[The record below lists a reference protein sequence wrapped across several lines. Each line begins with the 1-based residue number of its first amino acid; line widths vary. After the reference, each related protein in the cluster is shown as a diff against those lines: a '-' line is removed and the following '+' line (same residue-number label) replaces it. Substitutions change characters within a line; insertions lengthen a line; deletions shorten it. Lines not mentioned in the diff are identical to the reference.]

1 MTSLPTVFLSV
12 STLTSDMFQVRLNY
26 VMQRAICGSIFHLF
40 LPLMQMVCATMP
52 CRNSEMVQTRSNL
65 MHGCRTVMNRQYSQ
79 DTAYKCMLTHL
90 QNFCLKHFKPLRSL
104 LNHQIKFASAL
115 GDHSLISSV
124 DTKEELYFVS
134 LKQQSENE
142 KKGHERC
149 KNCRK

>member
-1 MTSLPTVFLSV
+1 MKLKLLWHWSNFSKIFGIKGSHQNFYGREFTPTGTGRWRGRVDQMGSSPSWRLPSVFHFV
-12 STLTSDMFQVRLNY
+12 SILTSVILQVRLNY

-90 QNFCLKHFKPLRSL
+90 QKLLLKAFE
-104 LNHQIKFASAL
+104 
-115 GDHSLISSV
+115 
-124 DTKEELYFVS
+124 TTM
-134 LKQQSENE
+134 
-142 KKGHERC
+142 
-149 KNCRK
+149 